1 MISDEMRDLFD
12 HINEGVTLV
21 KEGKIVYVNKK
32 LTEILGYT
40 LEELMEESIFLF
52 ASTEDHE
59 NIEDKVEE
67 KKRSST
73 PLKLLEFW
81 VIGKDGKRKYIRN
94 QYHDIEKEGERVGQ
108 IIYTQDITEEKQKET
123 LILAS
128 EFKKSRFLDFLS
140 EHVIFHDVNL
150 NILWANKAATDSL
163 NISTDNIV
171 GKNCYRLWHG
181 RETPCDICPVLVA
194 KETGKESSSEV
205 TTPDGRVWHIRGFPV
220 YGDEGTLIG
229 MAELTREI
237 TERKEA
243 ETELM
248 ENEERY
254 RHIFHGV
261 VDAIFIHEIDDDGN
275 FGKFIEVNDLAC
287 QWTGYS
293 REELMN
299 KTSRDISRR
308 DPLEIEKNISKELI
322 SSGEASFE
330 MSLISKRNKL
340 IPVEIHSTLFNLKG
354 EKAVLSI
361 ARDITER
368 RKAEEKL
375 KDNEEKFRQIFHK
388 TNDAIFL
395 SKFEEDASTSQFIEV
410 NDVACEWLGY
420 TRDELLNLK
429 SIDITAKVST
439 SQHLGILR
447 NILRKETHSY
457 DSIVLTKDGTE
468 RLAEMESHIFYLK
481 DEKLVLTFARDITD
495 RKEAEEELQE
505 NEEKF
510 RQIFHNAQDAM
521 FINKIE
527 NGTKLGAF
535 IEINNTACQWI
546 GYSRG
551 ELLGLTSYEEEDKTI
566 ENFFSFHLDEEIL
579 SSGKQTFETVI
590 ISRTKKQIPVEVRS
604 HLFDLADEQ
613 VILSIA
619 SDITDRKKAEEIIKE
634 SEEKYRTLIETSS
647 NAIIL
652 LNLDG
657 KLQYVNKLSAT
668 MFGYKTTEDMLGLT
682 PIDFVSR
689 KDYEIA
695 SNSLNETIKTGSVRN
710 IVFYAIKKDGTSF
723 PIEFSATLLL
733 DKNEKPRSIM
743 GIIEDITERKKAVD
757 ALKENEEKFRQTFDR
772 SNDGII
778 LHTLKGNIIDVNYR
792 LRELVGYSK
801 SEILLLTIHQ
811 LHPVTEQED
820 SKKAF
825 EIIQKEGYVKFEIS
839 FKRKDG
845 SIFPAEV
852 SSSLFE
858 IRGEKIVQGVIRDIT
873 ERKNAEKELK
883 ESEEKFRQIF
893 HNANDCIFL
902 TPVNRKLGTTTEF
915 IEINEI
921 ACKLLDYTKEELLT
935 MKSVD
940 ITAPEER
947 ETNAKI
953 IREIIAQ
960 GSGTFETSLI
970 TKDGIRIPTELS
982 SHLFFFMDE
991 EVILTIGRDISERK
1005 KAEQDIQESE
1015 ERYRKLVETSPDGII
1030 LTDIG
1035 NNILVA
1041 NLQIAEMY
1049 GITNPDELISI
1060 NSLDMIKEEDRERA
1074 AANFKKTLKDGK
1086 SATIELEFL
1095 RKNGDSYPGE
1105 LRATTISDKEN
1116 TPYAIVC
1123 VISDI
1128 IERKEAEKIRTE
1140 AYTRIEQNIQDF
1152 DALVDRIRNPLMSII
1167 GFAELADSFH
1177 STVIIEEAEKIEVIT
1192 KQIAESWLESEE
1204 FRKILR
1210 KHLLK
1215 EDEKD

>member
-1 MISDEMRDLFD
+1 MISDEMKDLFD

-21 KEGKIVYVNKK
+21 KDGKIVFINKK

-40 LEELMEESIFLF
+40 LEEIMEKPIFLF
-52 ASTEDHE
+52 ATSEEQERVEDINDE
-59 NIEDKVEE
+59 AQRN
-67 KKRSST
+67 ST
-73 PLKLLEFW
+73 PLKTMEYW
-81 VIGKDGKRKYIRN
+81 IIRKDETRKYIRN
-94 QYHDIEKEGERVGQ
+94 QYHHIEKDGKRVGQ

-128 EFKKSRFLDFLS
+128 EFKKSKFLDFLS

-163 NISTDNIV
+163 NLGNENIV
-171 GKNCYRLWHG
+171 GKNCYRLWHD

-194 KETGKESSSEV
+194 KETGKESTAEV
-205 TTPDGRVWHIRGFPV
+205 TTPDSRVWSIRGFPV
-220 YGDEGTLIG
+220 YGDDGTLIG

-237 TERKEA
+237 TERKTA
-243 ETELM
+243 EIELK
-248 ENEERY
+248 ENEEKFRQ
-254 RHIFHGV
+254 IFHGV

-275 FGKFIEVNDLAC
+275 FGNFIEVNDLAC

-293 REELMN
+293 REELMK

-308 DPLEIEKNISKELI
+308 DPIEIEKNISKELM
-322 SSGEASFE
+322 STGDSSFE
-330 MSLISKRNKL
+330 MSLISKDNTL
-340 IPVEIHSTLFNLKG
+340 IPVEIHSTLFSLKG

-368 RKAEEKL
+368 KKSEEEL
-375 KDNEEKFRQIFHK
+375 RENEEKFRQIFHK
-388 TNDAIFL
+388 TNDSIFL
-395 SKFEEDASTSQFIEV
+395 TKLEEDETTSQFIDV

-420 TRDELLNLK
+420 TREELLKLK
-429 SIDITAKVST
+429 PTDITTQESASRY
-439 SQHLGILR
+439 LGFLR
-447 NILRKETHSY
+447 NVLRKGTHSY
-457 DSIVLTKDGTE
+457 DSVVLTKDGNE
-468 RLAEMESHIFYLK
+468 RLAEMESHTFNLK
-481 DEKLVLTFARDITD
+481 SEKVILTFARDITER
-495 RKEAEEELQE
+495 RKADEELKE

-527 NGTKLGAF
+527 NGTQLGAF
-535 IEINNTACQWI
+535 VEINNTVCQWV

-590 ISRTKKQIPVEVRS
+590 TSRTKKQIPVEVRS

-634 SEEKYRTLIETSS
+634 SEERYRTLIETSP

-652 LNLDG
+652 LNIKG
-657 KLQYVNKLSAT
+657 KLQFANKLSAD
-668 MFGYKTTEDMLGLT
+668 MFEYKTTEDMLGLT

-689 KDYEIA
+689 KDFELV
-695 SNSLNETIKTGSVRN
+695 SNSLNDTITTGSVRN
-710 IVFYAIKKDGTSF
+710 IVFDAIKVDGTSF
-723 PIEFSATLLL
+723 PVELSATLLL
-733 DKNEKPRSIM
+733 DKNQKPRSIM
-743 GIIEDITERKKAVD
+743 VIIEDITERKKAVD

-778 LHTLKGNIIDVNYR
+778 LHNLKGKIIDVNYR
-792 LRELVGYSK
+792 VRELIGYSK
-801 SEILLLTIHQ
+801 SEMLLLTIRQ

-858 IRGEKIVQGVIRDIT
+858 IRGKQFVQKVIRDIT
-873 ERKNAEKELK
+873 ERKNAEKVLK

-893 HNANDCIFL
+893 HNANDSIFL
-902 TPVNRKLGTTTEF
+902 TRVNRVLGTTTEF
-915 IEINEI
+915 IEVNDI
-921 ACKLLDYTKEELLT
+921 ACELLNYTKEELLAL
-935 MKSVD
+935 KSVN
-940 ITAPEER
+940 ITAPEEA
-947 ETNAKI
+947 EANAKI
-953 IREIIAQ
+953 IREIIAR

-982 SHLFFFMDE
+982 SHLFFMDE

-1005 KAEQDIQESE
+1005 QAEIHIQESE

-1035 NNILVA
+1035 NHIIVA
-1041 NLQIAEMY
+1041 NRQIAEMY
-1049 GITNPDELISI
+1049 GTTNPDELISI
-1060 NSLDMIKEEDRERA
+1060 NSLDMIKSEDRERA
-1074 AANFKKTLKDGK
+1074 AASFNKTLKDGK
-1086 SATIELEFL
+1086 SAIIELEF
-1095 RKNGDSYPGE
+1095 KQKDGGSYPGE
-1105 LRATTISDKEN
+1105 LRATTISDKDN
-1116 TPYAIVC
+1116 IPYAIVC

-1128 IERKEAEKIRTE
+1128 TERKEAEKIRTE
-1140 AYTRIEQNIQDF
+1140 AFARIEQNIQDF

-1192 KQIAESWLESEE
+1192 KQIAESWIESEE

-1210 KHLLK
+1210 KQFLK
-1215 EDEKD
+1215 EEEKD